1 MKYSLTGLSRSRT
14 NHIWRQM
21 RYRCSNSNDS
31 QWLNYGGRP
40 DGEGGPVKVCERWNR
55 FENFLEDMG
64 EAPEGLTIERKNG
77 KLGYCKENCYWETWE
92 VQANN
97 KSSNRPIP
105 AFNQVWNI
113 GQWSKITG
121 IPVSTIKNRLDRAGM
136 SPEAALTPGKLSN
149 ANKTPKGERA
159 LRRDAEIVTLST
171 GEVGT
176 RKELCKVYNVALST
190 VTSRMK
196 AGMTFDQALTTSF
209 PRGIHKKR
217 RGGA

>member
-1 MKYSLTGLSRSRT
+1 MSRKTHGLSHTRT

-21 RYRCSNSNDS
+21 RYRCSNQNDH
-31 QWLNYGGRP
+31 QYHDYGGK
-40 DGEGGPVKVCERWNR
+40 GIKVCERWNK

-64 EAPEGLTIERKNG
+64 EAPEGLTIERKDG
-77 KLGYCKENCYWETWE
+77 KLGYNKENCYWDTWE

-97 KSSNRPIP
+97 KSSNRPIA
-105 AFNQVWNI
+105 AFGEIWNI
-113 GQWSKITG
+113 GQWSKIKG

-136 SPEAALTPGKLSN
+136 TPEEALTPGKLSN

-159 LRRDAEIVTLST
+159 LRSDAEIVTLST
-171 GEVGT
+171 GQVGT
-176 RKELCKVYNVALST
+176 RKELCKIHNVALST

-196 AGMTFDQALTTSF
+196 AGMTFEQALKTSF
-209 PRGIHKKR
+209 PRGIHKNR